1 MTFAKEMSPEEL
13 QTEVEGRRWYH
24 VLDLPGGVTT
34 PGWFD
39 VRATVDKVPLPASLA
54 GRRCLDVGT
63 WDGFWAFE
71 MERRGAAEVTAVDI
85 QDQDRWDWPPE
96 MRVTGKVS
104 RGLEKVEDFR
114 AGNTAFDVAAAA
126 LGSRVQRRDLS
137 IYELSP
143 DTLGGT
149 FDFVFLGSLLLH
161 LRDPVG
167 ALAAMR
173 SVVGDEAIIAD
184 TVDAIP
190 SYLRPRTPTARL
202 EGRGRPWWWQPNRAA
217 LLQMI
222 QSAGFEILESTGV
235 YFLPLGSGHPK
246 ATMSQLVRRAVR
258 SPHGREELIM
268 NLRGI
273 PHVAARVRPLR
284 ATA

>member
-1 MTFAKEMSPEEL
+1 MTAAEDMSIAEL
-13 QTEVEGRRWYH
+13 RAEVAGRKWYH
-24 VLDLPGGVTT
+24 VLDLPGGITT
-34 PGWFD
+34 DGWFD
-39 VRATVDKVPLPASLA
+39 VRATVERVPLPASLA
-54 GRRCLDVGT
+54 GKRCLDVGT

-71 MERRGAAEVTAVDI
+71 MERRGAAEVVAVDI

-96 MRVTGKVS
+96 MRVTGQVS
-104 RGLEKVEDFR
+104 GGVATVEDFR
-114 AGNTAFDVAAAA
+114 SGNTAFDVAAAA

-143 DTLGGT
+143 EVLGGK

-173 SVVGDEAIIAD
+173 TVVGDEAVVAD

-190 SYLRPRTPTARL
+190 SFLRPRTPTARL
-202 EGRGRPWWWQPNRAA
+202 EGRGRPWWWQPNRAG

-222 QSAGFEILESTGV
+222 QSAGFELLESTPV
-235 YFLPLGSGHPK
+235 YYLPLGSGHPK
-246 ATMSQLVRRAVR
+246 ATLRHLARQALASA
-258 SPHGREELIM
+258 HGREELIM

-273 PHVAARVRPLR
+273 PHVAARVRPLG
-284 ATA
+284 TAA

>member
-1 MTFAKEMSPEEL
+1 LDPTPASQEASL
-13 QTEVEGRRWYH
+13 ADEVRRRRWYH
-24 VLDLPGGVTT
+24 VLELPGVTT

-39 VRATVDKVPLPASLA
+39 VRRTVERVPLPPSLA

-71 MERRGAAEVTAVDI
+71 MERRGAAEVVAVDI
-85 QDQDRWDWPPE
+85 EDQARWDWPPE
-96 MRVTGKVS
+96 MRATGAIAG
-104 RGLEKVEDFR
+104 GLAVVEEFR
-114 AGNTAFDVAAAA
+114 EGGDAFELARRA
-126 LGSRVQRRDLS
+126 LGSRVERRDLS

-143 DTLGGT
+143 EALGGR
-149 FDFVFLGSLLLH
+149 FDVVFLGDLLLH

-167 ALAAMR
+167 ALAALR
-173 SVVGDEAIIAD
+173 TVVAGEAVIAE

-190 SYLRPRTPTARL
+190 SLLRPRTPTARL
-202 EGRGRPWWWQPNRAA
+202 EGRARPWWWQPNRAG

-222 QSAGFEILESTGV
+222 RSAGFEVVEATGV
-235 YFLPLGSGHPK
+235 YFLPLGSGHPRARLGALLK
-246 ATMSQLVRRAVR
+246 AAAR

-273 PHVAARVRPLR
+273 PHVAARARPL
-284 ATA
+284 AGAA